1 MKRSFSLNDI
11 SKIQSNI
18 FTQYPPP
25 SYGELNHNRHYSS
38 KKMRQYFI
46 RKFYKYIKH

>member
-1 MKRSFSLNDI
+1 MKRSLSLNDI
-11 SKIQSNI
+11 SKIQFNI

-25 SYGELNHNRHYSS
+25 SYGELVRHKHYSS

-46 RKFYKYIKH
+46 RKFYKYIKY